1 MPRKSASAL
10 SVVPLNPS
18 PKPPAPNREASA
30 AVKELFNHILSR
42 APKGQFSATDDILL
56 ELYCLAV
63 LEARNAYRHLDAEG
77 RVLNGRPSP
86 WIAVL
91 EKAQKAIV
99 SYSVR
104 LRIGPQS
111 RVDPRSSKLKGR
123 PPSGYDLLWR
133 QRDDDGD

>member
-1 MPRKSASAL
+1 MPRKAAEAL
-10 SVVPLNPS
+10 SVVRLDPR
-18 PKPPAPNREASA
+18 PKAPVPRREASA
-30 AVKELFNHILSR
+30 EVKALFNHVISN
-42 APKGQFSATDDILL
+42 AAKGHFTETDDILL

-63 LEARNAYRHLDAEG
+63 LEARNAYANLDAGG

-104 LRIGPQS
+104 LRLGPQS
-111 RVDPRSSKLKGR
+111 RVDPRSSKLKG
-123 PPSGYDLLWR
+123 PPASAYDLLR
-133 QRDDDGD
+133 RDHVDEA